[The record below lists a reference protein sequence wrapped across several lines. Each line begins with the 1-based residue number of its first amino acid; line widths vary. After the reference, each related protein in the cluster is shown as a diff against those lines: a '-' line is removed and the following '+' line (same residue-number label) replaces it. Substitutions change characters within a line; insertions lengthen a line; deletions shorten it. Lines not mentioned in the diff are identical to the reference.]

1 MTKDLEGVTPAV
13 EEVKPTPEKEGGKPT
28 QPKAQ
33 EPTVGKFNQED
44 MDKGIGKGLESINRQ
59 LTQSRTETA
68 KEKTRA
74 DRLESTMSQVQSK
87 VDKLMEDK
95 FEDDPSGFKA
105 YMREQKL
112 ADREARAEE
121 RDKES
126 EVGATAMHL
135 FTVASDLSEKTGI
148 PFGELKGLPDEKSM
162 MDKTIEYLKKPK
174 GQSQEEPSPVTDPA
188 VSSAPGGA
196 EFTLEGIREMAKT
209 PKGLAEFGKNL
220 DKILQASREGKLK

>member
-1 MTKDLEGVTPAV
+1 MTEENLEGAPPAV
-13 EEVKPTPEKEGGKPT
+13 EEVKPTPVKEGEKPT
-28 QPKAQ
+28 QPKAK
-33 EPTVGKFNQED
+33 EPTVGKFTQGD
-44 MDKGIGKGLESINRQ
+44 LDRGIGKATESINRQ
-59 LTQSRTETA
+59 LTQSKTEA
-68 KEKTRA
+68 ARDKARVEKLQA
-74 DRLESTMSQVQSK
+74 S

-112 ADREARAEE
+112 AEREAKAEE
-121 RDKES
+121 KERDA

-135 FTVASDLSEKTGI
+135 FSVASDLSEKTGI

-162 MDKTIEYLKKPK
+162 MDRAIEYLKKPK
-174 GQSQEEPSPVTDPA
+174 EQSQEEPPPVIDTP

-196 EFTLEGIREMAKT
+196 EFTMEGIREMAKT

-220 DKILQASREGKLK
+220 EKILQASRDGKRK